1 MSSITDYLL
10 GFAIGGAI
18 CVIGQLLI
26 DKTKLMSGRIL
37 VLYVC
42 IGCIL
47 GGLGIYQ
54 KIEGFGGAGATV
66 PLTGFGFRLAEGVMK
81 EVEHAGILGIFTGG
95 IKSAAAGITAAVFF
109 AFISALFAN
118 PKEK

>member
-1 MSSITDYLL
+1 MMLALL
-10 GFAIGGAI
+10 AASTAYANAEGLKVTEEDSA
-18 CVIGQLLI
+18 
-26 DKTKLMSGRIL
+26 RIEAL
-37 VLYVC
+37 
-42 IGCIL
+42 
-47 GGLGIYQ
+47 
-54 KIEGFGGAGATV
+54 KMDPAKD